1 MQFVYVI
8 FLNRCLSR
16 IDFSAQV
23 LKEPAS
29 ELKERPTMGCYITG
43 LYLEGARW
51 GYSQH
56 ELAES
61 RAKELYTNMPVIW
74 LKPSANRVKPKTGIY
89 DCPVYKTL
97 TRAGMYVRVLYEL
110 F

>member
-1 MQFVYVI
+1 M
-8 FLNRCLSR
+8 
-16 IDFSAQV
+16 
-23 LKEPAS
+23 KETAS
-29 ELKERPTMGCYITG
+29 ELKERPQNGCYITG

-74 LKPSANRVKPKTGIY
+74 LKPCANRVKPTSGIY

-97 TRAGMYVRVLYEL
+97 TRAGKYLNTIFYLHLDVL